1 VVSSLRSVVPVW
13 ALAVLGAVA
22 VAVFAPV
29 ASAPLVWI
37 PVVMAAAVLLTFTI
51 QLSLARKEG
60 LVERI
65 VASLAGALIVLVV
78 ASGALTLRALSVST
92 ADGMPCGCA
101 ELAPQAD

>member
-1 VVSSLRSVVPVW
+1 MASSLRSVVPVW
-13 ALAVLGAVA
+13 VLAVLGAVA

-65 VASLAGALIVLVV
+65 VASLAGALVVLVV
-78 ASGALTLRALSVST
+78 ASGALTVRALNTTDTVEV
-92 ADGMPCGCA
+92 PCGCT
-101 ELAPQAD
+101 EVAPEAQ